1 MASVLK
7 FGPNLPRLFGF
18 KNLSSPNDAPL
29 QSISQYSLNFIY
41 NGAPWILSGS
51 GHAVGLL
58 AGDINS
64 VYMAAI
70 NASAHA
76 IYALDVVMPRLL

>member
-29 QSISQYSLNFIY
+29 QRISQYSLNFIY
-41 NGAPWILSGS
+41 NGAPWILSG
-51 GHAVGLL
+51 HAVRLL

-70 NASAHA
+70 NASAYA